1 MSQTIA
7 IKVPDI
13 GNFKEVPVIEVL
25 VKPGDTVAI
34 EQSLITLE
42 TDKATMDVPAPVAGV
57 VKELM
62 MKAGDKVSAGVVFLI
77 FDARA
82 QPPPPPP
89 LSGGEAAPSP
99 EKGRAGEGLKT
110 AAV

>member
-62 MKAGDKVSAGVVFLI
+62 MKAGDKVSAGDVILI
-77 FDARA
+77 LDAKA
-82 QPPPPPP
+82 QTPPPPP
-89 LSGGEAAPSP
+89 LSGGEAAPP
-99 EKGRAGEGLKT
+99 PYKGRGGGGVKNRA
-110 AAV
+110 